1 MVDKMIS
8 ARCVKETNAC
18 QTHCRMCAPWMHVSD
33 STRLDSIAAGGAL
46 VIDEVSFCSASLLEH
61 FEHRISNPREKA
73 AAYYQIK
80 YMSKNDMPV
89 EASVHTSK
97 DSH

>member
-8 ARCVKETNAC
+8 ARCVKETSAC

-46 VIDEVSFCSASLLEH
+46 VIDEVSFCSARLLGH

-89 EASVHTSK
+89 EASK